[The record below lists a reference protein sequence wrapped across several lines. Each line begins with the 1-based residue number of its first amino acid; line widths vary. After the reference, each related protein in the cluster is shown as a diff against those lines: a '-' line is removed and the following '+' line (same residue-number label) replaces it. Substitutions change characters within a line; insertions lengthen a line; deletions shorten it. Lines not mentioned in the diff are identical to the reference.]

1 MTSTVTS
8 FTDLETEF
16 DDFVG
21 HIGYATMVTVDR
33 RNRPRT
39 RVLIPI
45 WENVDGVPVILRLD
59 PWRIQVIRGRDL
71 RSRIWQAPEP
81 AERAAG

>member
-21 HIGYATMVTVDR
+21 RIGYATMVTVDR
-33 RNRPRT
+33 GTGPAPACRP
-39 RVLIPI
+39 
-45 WENVDGVPVILRLD
+45 
-59 PWRIQVIRGRDL
+59 
-71 RSRIWQAPEP
+71 AEP
-81 AERAAG
+81 AREIHLCRLPCTSGFRARFPADRTARRDAAR